1 VQRGGGFKEV
11 EGGATGGG
19 GVQGGGV
26 VQQGYLEQGQLH
38 PLAGPHPF
46 PPVPFLTAVY
56 GAVMRSENIAM

>member
-1 VQRGGGFKEV
+1 MSREALAGGVQRG
-11 EGGATGGG
+11 ATGG

-46 PPVPFLTAVY
+46 PPVPF
-56 GAVMRSENIAM
+56 